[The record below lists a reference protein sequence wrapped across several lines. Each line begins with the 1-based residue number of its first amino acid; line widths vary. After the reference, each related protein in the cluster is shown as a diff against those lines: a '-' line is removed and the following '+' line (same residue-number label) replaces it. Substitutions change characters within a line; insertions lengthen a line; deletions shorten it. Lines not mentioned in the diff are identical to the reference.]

1 MSDLVKAVA
10 SVHSTLPLRIVSAF
24 LLLGWAYLASG
35 PPSVVAQSPAAQNEA
50 AGKSATVQI
59 DDVAGEQDAQ
69 PVDRSTKPDERARKS
84 YLGRVVAQPMSHLG
98 ASWLIRPERDQEEN
112 ASESF
117 KKLGLKPGMK
127 VCDLGCGNGY
137 WTLPMAREVTAEGA
151 DGVVY
156 AVDIQREMLQK
167 LRQRADRFGIDNVRP
182 VLGTID
188 DPKLPE
194 NELDMV
200 LMVDVYHEFSHPES
214 MLWEIR
220 RSLKPTGVVAL
231 LEYRK
236 EDPSVPIKLLH
247 KMSKRQIMKEYQ
259 ANGFKLVREY
269 NELPWQHL
277 MFFARDDSP
286 LEAIA
291 PEPTEK
297 VLERLGG
304 SKK

>member
-1 MSDLVKAVA
+1 MPDPVKAAAPVHA
-10 SVHSTLPLRIVSAF
+10 TPPPRSVPAF
-24 LLLGWAYLASG
+24 LLLVSAYIAAAAPLGFTQDKTPGGSPVTAEVDAESG
-35 PPSVVAQSPAAQNEA
+35 
-50 AGKSATVQI
+50 G
-59 DDVAGEQDAQ
+59 QDSQ
-69 PVDRSTKPDERARKS
+69 PVDRSTKPNEQARKS

-137 WTLPMAREVTAEGA
+137 WTLPMAREVAADDA

-167 LRQRADRFGIDNVRP
+167 LRQRADRFDIGNVRP

-220 RSLKPTGVVAL
+220 RSLNPTGVVAL

-286 LEAIA
+286 LEAIE

-304 SKK
+304 SGQ